1 MDKDPKI
8 IEHKVEKA
16 TELPPIL
23 VAEEEHMT
31 ELPQMY
37 SKMLQI
43 KAWVIN
49 NKCLRKILI
58 PMRN

>member
-1 MDKDPKI
+1 MDKDPKT

-16 TELPPIL
+16 TELPPTQ